1 MITELTETQ
10 KSKLPE
16 YVDKWVKIGL
26 NTEPANRVEAEKG
39 IELAYKI
46 AGLKKPKIVWTLS
59 PLSSGITRYCV
70 FGILKN
76 ITNSVGDSMVNSVGD
91 SVRDSVRDSV
101 GDSMVNSVG
110 NSMVNSVRDSVGD
123 SVWNSVWDSVW
134 NSVRDSVRISVGDSV
149 ANSVRD
155 SVRISVGNSVW
166 NSVWDSV
173 RISVRDSVRISV
185 GDSVANSVRDS
196 VGDSVYG
203 QHDASWLGFYDY
215 FYNELNLKSQTK
227 KLNGLWLIAKNANWF
242 LPHKNICWI
251 SERHDICK
259 LKDGKIHS
267 INSPAI
273 HYLDGFEIYALNGVR
288 LPKEI
293 VMTPAEKID
302 PKIILTEKNAEIR
315 RELVRKIGI
324 ERVIYKLGAK
334 SLDKSGD
341 GIYELLS
348 INLGDERYR
357 PYLKM
362 RNPSI
367 QTWHIEGVAP
377 NIRTVEEAL
386 KWRNQSEEKPIQLT

>member
-76 ITNSVGDSMVNSVGD
+76 ITNSVGDSMVNSVG
-91 SVRDSVRDSV
+91 
-101 GDSMVNSVG
+101 
-110 NSMVNSVRDSVGD
+110 NSMV
-123 SVWNSVWDSVW
+123 
-134 NSVRDSVRISVGDSV
+134 
-149 ANSVRD
+149 
-155 SVRISVGNSVW
+155 
-166 NSVWDSV
+166 
-173 RISVRDSVRISV
+173 
-185 GDSVANSVRDS
+185 NSVRDS